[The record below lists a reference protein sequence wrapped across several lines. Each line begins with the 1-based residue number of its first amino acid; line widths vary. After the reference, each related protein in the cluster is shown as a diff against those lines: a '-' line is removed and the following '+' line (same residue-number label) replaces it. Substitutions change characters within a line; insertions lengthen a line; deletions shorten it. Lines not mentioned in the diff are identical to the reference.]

1 MADMQLFIKLFRIEF
16 KNKVSEQ
23 MRKPKFFEGYASAY
37 SKL

>member
-1 MADMQLFIKLFRIEF
+1 MADMQLFIKLVRIEF

-23 MRKPKFFEGYASAY
+23 MHKPKLFEDYASAY